1 MQIKNKIIL
10 IIICTL
16 GLSIF
21 NSNLHAD
28 EFDLS
33 ALEFSV
39 DQKKNIIIGKGDVR
53 VTDSEGKL
61 IKADKVTYEKSK
73 EFLLAEGS
81 VEVIDVEGNI
91 LKSDKVTYDK
101 KREKIIT
108 YENSE
113 LILKEGYKVTSNKIL
128 YNTSKKI
135 ISSDQN
141 SILTDSDGNI
151 VTVNMF
157 QYYLEKN
164 LFSSVGEIK
173 IIDINKNKYFFKE
186 LHVDT
191 KKREMIGSDVSIIL
205 DQENFGVSKESDPR
219 FVANDIFISKNISN
233 LSKGV
238 FTVCQKKEDRCPPW
252 TLQAKEIIHDNIKKT
267 IYYKNAILKI
277 YDIPIFYFPRFLHPD
292 PTVKRASGFLNPFF
306 TNSTNLGTGFGLPY
320 YWVISHDKD
329 LTFTPKIYEK
339 ENVLFLSEY
348 RQAFRNA
355 FLTLDTSYTEGYKN
369 TSTTK
374 TKGSRNHIFADLDF
388 DFSQD
393 QSYESKLSF

>member
-16 GLSIF
+16 SLSIF
-21 NSNLHAD
+21 NSNLHAE
-28 EFDLS
+28 EFNIS
-33 ALEFSV
+33 ALEFSI
-39 DQKKNIIIGKGDVR
+39 DQKNNIVIGEGDVE

-91 LKSDKVTYDK
+91 IKSDKATYDK
-101 KREKIIT
+101 KRERIIT
-108 YENSE
+108 YGNSE
-113 LILKEGYKVTSNKIL
+113 LILKEGYKLTSNKIL
-128 YNTSKKI
+128 YNTIKKI

-141 SILTDSDGNI
+141 SILTDSEGNI

-191 KKREMIGSDVSIIL
+191 KKREMIGSDVSVIL

-219 FVANDIFISKNISN
+219 FVANDILMSKNKSN
-233 LSKGV
+233 LSKSV
-238 FTVCQKKEDRCPPW
+238 FTVCQKKKVDAH
-252 TLQAKEIIHDNIKKT
+252 LGL
-267 IYYKNAILKI
+267 YKQK
-277 YDIPIFYFPRFLHPD
+277 
-292 PTVKRASGFLNPFF
+292 
-306 TNSTNLGTGFGLPY
+306 
-320 YWVISHDKD
+320 
-329 LTFTPKIYEK
+329 
-339 ENVLFLSEY
+339 
-348 RQAFRNA
+348 
-355 FLTLDTSYTEGYKN
+355 
-369 TSTTK
+369 
-374 TKGSRNHIFADLDF
+374 
-388 DFSQD
+388 
-393 QSYESKLSF
+393 KLSMII